1 MIMIKK
7 LFVTKNLE
15 YTRGVLS
22 SILSA
27 IFSQIMIFLSQ
38 KTKIK
43 HKETVLYILTFIVAN
58 LISYSADILLAKSK
72 FDGKIV
78 PLSDFKFR
86 LNYLLTKLFSY
97 QIVKFFILVA
107 IDVKIVKTIYD
118 KIILHLD
125 SRKIN
130 FTYRN
135 QLVLFL
141 LTSFTFLLY
150 GNMLRF
156 NWVYEDEPNLIMD
169 TLMFTWLTIIW
180 L

>member
-1 MIMIKK
+1 MIKK

>member
-78 PLSDFKFR
+78 S
-86 LNYLLTKLFSY
+86 S
-97 QIVKFFILVA
+97 
-107 IDVKIVKTIYD
+107 
-118 KIILHLD
+118 HLQA
-125 SRKIN
+125 
-130 FTYRN
+130 Y
-135 QLVLFL
+135 
-141 LTSFTFLLY
+141 
-150 GNMLRF
+150 
-156 NWVYEDEPNLIMD
+156 P
-169 TLMFTWLTIIW
+169 
-180 L
+180 